1 MTTEAVSQELAVR
14 GPDSMLSIIERAVM
28 SPDFDVN
35 KLTQLLELRER
46 WEKTEA
52 RKAFVAAMNEFKKSP
67 PIITK
72 NKEVSFGNTHYNHAT
87 LDHVCDV
94 VISGLSK
101 HGISHRWTVA
111 QDAGLIKVTC
121 ILTHEQGHSEETTL
135 MGAPDASGAKNSIQ
149 QIGSTVT
156 YLQRY
161 TLLAAT
167 GLAASNDSDGVQA
180 NNGGLNVDEHCE
192 WIANAK
198 DLSELKRL
206 YDTAKKAALDAK
218 NSAALQRLAAAKDA
232 KKKEFI

>member
-52 RKAFVAAMNEFKKSP
+52 RKAFVAAMNEF
-67 PIITK
+67 
-72 NKEVSFGNTHYNHAT
+72 THYNHAT